1 MEQYEKDKLKLT
13 EDGHIPV
20 WASKQI
26 DRGATYDAQRYI
38 EGKAK
43 ILAGDFGVDI
53 ANSLF
58 YSPELMP
65 DIWQMPKSEQ
75 EKRKWIRFF
84 YNTDPYIY
92 AVTQMHYLYPFSKFK
107 ATSSNEKVTSF
118 YDKVANSRNFSLMDL
133 ILDMSLAYNK
143 FGEAITMGQPTTDIV
158 EGIEIFKWKN
168 FVLFEPEVINIYK
181 SALDVGDNRERY
193 SLVITPEFKEEIRQ
207 MKQKGK
213 DINPVLEQAL
223 TYNKSKLDLDNKY
236 MSKIINKTDP
246 SALRGTSPIQPLLRM
261 LMFQDKVNLVKVT
274 AIERFRYP
282 LEIWKIGDIA
292 NNIIPDVNMLKSFEN
307 MIREAKSN
315 PPYALFIPPYVNF
328 DVAGYSSQKS
338 MFDYKDDYEHVRD
351 GILVGMGVSK
361 DLILGENKGWGNTK
375 QLTMHKLMMMYST
388 IRNKF
393 ENWMINN
400 FYYPLAEENDFIT
413 ETGDLNL
420 PQIVWEKDLS
430 VDRSTPDDMFKL
442 WDKGLISTKTLF
454 SAFKGVD
461 YEQEAELIKGEIGS
475 VYDDKKRIRNRDAKP
490 MGKELEKLNKLKE
503 EPKSPIDPATPTA
516 EETGGGGDEGGGST
530 EEIPGPT
537 ELSEQP
543 SETTTPAE
551 TPAPAPE
558 TPAGE

>member
-1 MEQYEKDKLKLT
+1 MDKKDLKLD
-13 EDGHIPV
+13 ENGRIPV

-38 EGKAK
+38 EGKSK
-43 ILAGDFGVDI
+43 IIAGDFGMDL
-53 ANSLF
+53 ANSMW

-84 YNTDPYIY
+84 FNTDPYIY
-92 AVTQMHYLYPFSKFK
+92 QITQMHTLYPFSKFK

-118 YDKVANSRNFSLMDL
+118 YDKVANSRNFNLMDL
-133 ILDMSLAYNK
+133 IIDMSMSYNK
-143 FGEAITMGQPTTDIV
+143 FGEAITMGQPQIDNV
-158 EGIEIFKWKN
+158 EGVELFKWKN
-168 FVLFEPEVINIYK
+168 FILFEPEVINVYK

-193 SLVITPEFKEEIRQ
+193 SLLITPEFRDEIRQ

-213 DINPVLEQAL
+213 DVNPTLMEAMEH
-223 TYNKSKLDLDNKY
+223 NKPELDLDSKY
-236 MSKIINKTDP
+236 ISKIINKTDA

-307 MIREAKSN
+307 MIKEAKSN

-338 MFDYKDDYEHVRD
+338 MFDYKDDYDHVRD
-351 GILVGMGVSK
+351 AIMVGMGVSK
-361 DLILGENKGWGNTK
+361 DLILGEAKGWGNTK

-420 PQIVWEKDLS
+420 PQIAWEKDLS
-430 VDRSTPDDMFKL
+430 VDRSAPDELLKL
-442 WDKGLISTKTLF
+442 HDKGLISTKTLF
-454 SAFKGVD
+454 SVYKGID
-461 YEQEAELIKGEIGS
+461 YDQEQELLKNEIGS
-475 VYDDKKRIRNRDAKP
+475 VFDDKRRIKNRDPKP
-490 MGKELEKLNKLKE
+490 IGKELEKLNTPAKE
-503 EPKSPIDPATPTA
+503 EGGTKPEITPSTTDEEEPIGGGGESAPTPTETIPAPA
-516 EETGGGGDEGGGST
+516 EETAS
-530 EEIPGPT
+530 PT
-537 ELSEQP
+537 P
-543 SETTTPAE
+543 TPE
-551 TPAPAPE
+551 AP
-558 TPAGE
+558 TGE